1 MKIGRQS
8 NFFVWSLTT
17 KLSEMETKSN
27 ADKMKGRLLFTSPL
41 VLATKALRPPFLSE
55 RWLFHKEGLRLRIIC
70 WWCNYTAGCTQRC
83 KKYLDGCN
91 YTLRTGWNVQKEE
104 CFHVAQICCRGVKLA
119 SALKWRSHVNLN
131 PPISCIIQMHNT
143 GKRQWRQR
151 WELQLDI
158 LPRGGNRQS
167 ASLVP
172 LTNAGLR

>member
-104 CFHVAQICCRGVKLA
+104 CFHVAQIFCRGVKILI
-119 SALKWRSHVNLN
+119 LLYHVLSRCTL
-131 PPISCIIQMHNT
+131 IHWEEAVETAVRVAIRYFTQR
-143 GKRQWRQR
+143 RQQTRF
-151 WELQLDI
+151 L
-158 LPRGGNRQS
+158 
-167 ASLVP
+167 
-172 LTNAGLR
+172 

>member
-1 MKIGRQS
+1 
-8 NFFVWSLTT
+8 
-17 KLSEMETKSN
+17 
-27 ADKMKGRLLFTSPL
+27 MKGRLLFTSPL

-158 LPRGGNRQS
+158 LPRGGNRQGS
-167 ASLVP
+167 FNECRSEVNQEVHATILCIYNGKYPVEMP
-172 LTNAGLR
+172 FLRFLKKD